1 MFWATRQTVSHMASK
16 QQAVRAFTCTHL
28 SKPYIITDHPRSFA
42 SGTIFTCFTDKILL
56 QIFHGILLA
65 ILFFRHKDFANQ
77 PNRNVQQLQL
87 HCLNEQIKCVA
98 TNRAENTGRYITEH
112 FIELSKLTYFTLP
125 DAHC

>member
-1 MFWATRQTVSHMASK
+1 
-16 QQAVRAFTCTHL
+16 
-28 SKPYIITDHPRSFA
+28 
-42 SGTIFTCFTDKILL
+42 
-56 QIFHGILLA
+56 LLA

-125 DAHC
+125 DAHCWRCNARVLTHAAVTFLTELCWAPAH